1 MRKGVFYMS
10 TFNTPNTLYY
20 GDNLTIL
27 RNRAYFPDECVD
39 LIYLDPPFNSN
50 RNYNVL
56 FKDESGK
63 DADAQIKAFDDTW
76 HWGIEAQETYEEL
89 CVNASDK
96 VSKTIQALYMLVG
109 TNQMMAYLVMMTA
122 RLVQLH
128 RVLKSTGSLYLHC
141 DPTASHYLKI
151 VLDAIFGIE
160 NFRNEIVWKRSDA
173 KGDISQGAKHLGRVT
188 DSIFYY
194 TKTDKAKVNALF
206 TPLNDDYVKKF
217 YRYIEEGTGRR
228 YKLDNMLGPGGASKG
243 NPYYEVMGVSRYW
256 RYSKERMQ
264 QLIAEGRVIQ
274 TKPGNVPMY
283 KRYLDESNGTPITS
297 LWTDIDLIRGHDKE
311 KLGYPTQKP
320 LELLQ
325 RIIQINTN
333 EGDVILDPFAGCGT
347 TIAAAQKLNRKWMGI
362 DITHLG
368 IALLKFRLRDM
379 FALQSGK
386 DYKVIGEPQSIA
398 DAKTLAQDADNDGR
412 YQFQF
417 WALSLVE
424 ARPLGGSEGSRKGK
438 KGSDKGIDGVI
449 NFFDSQKAHDL
460 TQQVLI
466 QVKSGKVKSG
476 DIRDLVGTVE
486 REKGAIGVFIT
497 LEPPT
502 QDMKTEAL
510 TADVYRSS
518 WGEHR
523 KIQILTIE
531 ELLNGARIDMP
542 PQFGT
547 FKQANKVQNSE
558 MVQKGLLE

>member
-1 MRKGVFYMS
+1 
-10 TFNTPNTLYY
+10 
-20 GDNLTIL
+20 
-27 RNRAYFPDECVD
+27 
-39 LIYLDPPFNSN
+39 
-50 RNYNVL
+50 
-56 FKDESGK
+56 
-63 DADAQIKAFDDTW
+63 
-76 HWGIEAQETYEEL
+76 
-89 CVNASDK
+89 
-96 VSKTIQALYMLVG
+96 MLVG

-151 VLDAIFGIE
+151 VLDAVFGVE
-160 NFRNEIVWKRSDA
+160 NFRNHINWVRSDTHSDA
-173 KGDISQGAKHLGRVT
+173 KKKYPAVT
-188 DSIFYY
+188 DHILFY
-194 TKTDKAKVNALF
+194 TKNAGYVINQQYKNYSTRTLTNWYRHLEF
-206 TPLNDDYVKKF
+206 ADGTTRTMTPEE
-217 YRYIEEGTGRR
+217 IETQIIPDGARR
-228 YKLDNMLGPGGASKG
+228 YNKADMSAPAGGGMASINKKTGKPNGWYEYKG
-243 NPYYEVMGVSRYW
+243 YQPPVRGW
-256 RYSKERMQ
+256 RYSPETMEKLDKEGM
-264 QLIAEGRVIQ
+264 LIYPKDKNGRI
-274 TKPGNVPMY
+274 ML
-283 KRYLDESNGTPITS
+283 KRYLDEQKGVLVADS
-297 LWTDIDLIRGHDKE
+297 WDDIQQLRGHSKE
-311 KLGYPTQKP
+311 VLNYPTQKP
-320 LELLQ
+320 LSLLE
-325 RIIQINTN
+325 RIIMASSN

-347 TIAAAQKLNRKWMGI
+347 TIAAAQKLNRNWMGI

-386 DYKVIGEPQSIA
+386 DYKVIGEPQSLA

-449 NFFDSQKAHDL
+449 NFFDSQKARDL

-476 DIRDLVGTVE
+476 DIRDLIGTVE
-486 REKGAIGVFIT
+486 REKASIGVFIT

-502 QDMKTEAL
+502 QDMKSEAL
-510 TADVYRSS
+510 TAGVYRSS

-547 FKQANKVQNSE
+547 FKQANKVNQNE

>member
-10 TFNTPNTLYY
+10 NPNTLYY

-27 RNRAYFPDECVD
+27 RNREYFPNECVD

-151 VLDAIFGIE
+151 VLDAIFGAE
-160 NFRNEIVWKRSDA
+160 QFRNEIVWQRTSSHNDSK
-173 KGDISQGAKHLGRVT
+173 KWGAVHDTL
-188 DSIFYY
+188 FYY
-194 TKTDKAKVNALF
+194 TKS
-206 TPLNDDYVKKF
+206 KKF
-217 YRYIEEGTGRR
+217 TWNATFTGHTQRYIDNFYRHQDERGQYRLDHIIRSVSMGPRPNLSYEYKGYTPAWGWRMVREKLEELDKDGRLYWSKTGR
-228 YKLDNMLGPGGASKG
+228 
-243 NPYYEVMGVSRYW
+243 PY
-256 RYSKERMQ
+256 
-264 QLIAEGRVIQ
+264 L
-274 TKPGNVPMY
+274 
-283 KRYLDESNGTPITS
+283 KRYLEEQKGSSIKS
-297 LWTDIDLIRGHDKE
+297 VITDIAPIGAQSAER
-311 KLGYPTQKP
+311 LGYPTQKP
-320 LELLQ
+320 LSLLE
-325 RIIQINTN
+325 RIISASSNP
-333 EGDVILDPFAGCGT
+333 GDVVLDPFCGCGT
-347 TIAAAQKLNRKWMGI
+347 AIAASQNLDRRWIGI
-362 DITHLG
+362 DITHLS
-368 IALLKFRLRDM
+368 IALQKYRLRDS
-379 FALQSGK
+379 FPDAV
-386 DYKVIGEPQSIA
+386 YTVIGEPKDVGS
-398 DAKTLAQDADNDGR
+398 AKQLASDDR
-412 YQFQF
+412 YQFQW

-449 NFFDSQKAHDL
+449 NFFDSQKARDL

-476 DIRDLVGTVE
+476 DIRDLIGTVE
-486 REKGAIGVFIT
+486 REKASIGVFIT

-502 QDMKTEAL
+502 QDMKAEAL
-510 TADVYRSS
+510 TAGVYRSS

-547 FKQANKVQNSE
+547 FKQANKVNQND

>member
-1 MRKGVFYMS
+1 MS
-10 TFNTPNTLYY
+10 NPNTLYY

-76 HWGIEAQETYEEL
+76 HWGIDAQETYEEL
-89 CVNASDK
+89 YLNASDK

-151 VLDAIFGIE
+151 VLDAIFGAE
-160 NFRNEIVWKRSDA
+160 QFRSEIIWKRSSAHNDA
-173 KGDISQGAKHLGRVT
+173 KQGAKQPGRIHDV
-188 DSIFYY
+188 IFFYS
-194 TKTDKAKVNALF
+194 KNDKIWTWNPVF
-206 TPLNDDYVKKF
+206 TEYSDDYLAKSYNRIDESGRKYKSTDLTAAKAGGNTSYEWKGKF
-217 YRYIEEGTGRR
+217 
-228 YKLDNMLGPGGASKG
+228 PPKG
-243 NPYYEVMGVSRYW
+243 RYW
-256 RYSKERMQ
+256 AYSKENMEQ
-264 QLIAEGRVIQ
+264 FDNEGRILY
-274 TKPGNVPMY
+274 TKNGVPRL
-283 KRYLDESNGTPITS
+283 KQFLDEMPGIHVQSIWDDVKPIS
-297 LWTDIDLIRGHDKE
+297 AQAKE
-311 KLGYPTQKP
+311 RLGYPTQKP
-320 LELLQ
+320 LSLLE
-325 RIIQINTN
+325 RIIMASSN

-347 TIAAAQKLNRKWMGI
+347 TIAAAQKLNRNWLGI

-386 DYKVIGEPQSIA
+386 DYKVIGEPQSLA

-438 KGSDKGIDGVI
+438 KGGDKGIDGVI
-449 NFFDSQKAHDL
+449 NFIEAPNKFAQVIISVKSNSVVTPEMIRELRGTVDREKASMG
-460 TQQVLI
+460 VLI
-466 QVKSGKVKSG
+466 
-476 DIRDLVGTVE
+476 
-486 REKGAIGVFIT
+486 T
-497 LEPPT
+497 LNEAT
-502 QDMKTEAL
+502 QGMKAEAL
-510 TADVYRSS
+510 SAGTYRSS

-547 FKQANKVQNSE
+547 FKQAGKVQNNE